1 MSDAKKVEQQVNNVT
16 VNSDEWYRQ
25 FKIATKIIL

>member
-16 VNSDEWYRQ
+16 VNSNEWYRQ
-25 FKIATKIIL
+25 FKTTK